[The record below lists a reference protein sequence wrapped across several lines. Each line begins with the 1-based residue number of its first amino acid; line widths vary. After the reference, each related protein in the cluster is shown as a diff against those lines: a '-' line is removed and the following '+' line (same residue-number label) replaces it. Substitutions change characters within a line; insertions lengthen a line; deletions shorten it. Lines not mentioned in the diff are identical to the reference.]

1 MKDYTVWLKNYF
13 LMRATLPTNVEEK
26 NYFEAGLIDSLG
38 VIELIESIETEF
50 NLKFTEENFQD
61 RRFSTINGL
70 AAIIQQIKQE

>member
-1 MKDYTVWLKNYF
+1 
-13 LMRATLPTNVEEK
+13 MRATLPTNVEEK